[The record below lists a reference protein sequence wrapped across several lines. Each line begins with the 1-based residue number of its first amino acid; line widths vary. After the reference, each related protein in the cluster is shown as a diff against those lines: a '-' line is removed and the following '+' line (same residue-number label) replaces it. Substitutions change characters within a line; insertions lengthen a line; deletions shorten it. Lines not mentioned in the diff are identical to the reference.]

1 MVEEIRNSE
10 FDDVL
15 NSKLAVVDFSAVWCG
30 PCQMLAPIL
39 EELSDEMDGEAD
51 FYSADV
57 DENRDLAYQFDI
69 QSIPAIVIFSN
80 GEEVERTVGFMPKDE
95 LKAFIKSAVMNK
107 QKNRANQYD
116 LLGFLLLLCFFLS
129 ACEN

>member
-51 FYSADV
+51 F
-57 DENRDLAYQFDI
+57 
-69 QSIPAIVIFSN
+69 
-80 GEEVERTVGFMPKDE
+80 
-95 LKAFIKSAVMNK
+95 
-107 QKNRANQYD
+107 
-116 LLGFLLLLCFFLS
+116 
-129 ACEN
+129 

>member
-51 FYSADV
+51 FIRQMLMKIVTLHIS
-57 DENRDLAYQFDI
+57 LIFKAYR
-69 QSIPAIVIFSN
+69 QS
-80 GEEVERTVGFMPKDE
+80 
-95 LKAFIKSAVMNK
+95 
-107 QKNRANQYD
+107 
-116 LLGFLLLLCFFLS
+116 
-129 ACEN
+129 